1 MENPLQNSSPAIPSK
16 YTQAAIIG
24 VGLISGLIYLFNFK
38 LHPYFAHFRF
48 IGETGIQFYIF
59 IFIIL
64 SVLYVSSIYLVFKL
78 GSLRNHPKTMVFVII
93 ILAVIFRASLLPAD
107 PSVLSKDMYRYIWD
121 GRVQQ
126 NGFNPYQHPPDAAE
140 FKELRD
146 DNVYPNINRKSY
158 PTLYPAGAQIF
169 FRLFHI
175 LVGESV
181 FGYKGLMSLFDVGT
195 LLVLL
200 ALLRS
205 RGFEETRLIIYAW
218 NPLVIFEIAY
228 SGHLEG
234 LTVFWMVL
242 SFYLHAVHKQK
253 SATVSLAISS
263 AIKLYPALL
272 LPALLNRGQ
281 RFKGILTFG
290 ITFLFFYLPFW
301 AAGRKVLGFLPI
313 YLQNPYESFNLGLKY
328 VVINLLPQ
336 LDYSVLSHFFLLGL
350 IAAGLIVFFKS
361 KPKDQTI
368 RYAYYLAALLLVL
381 MPASLHAW
389 YVIILIPFLCFYPAV
404 AWILFSITVSL
415 SYLKYVS
422 PSATMPI
429 SVLMLEY
436 GTLMIMLV
444 GGLILRWYSG
454 KTGAYTLSPEP
465 GQRYFLERIGLSS
478 PKI

>member
-1 MENPLQNSSPAIPSK
+1 MVNPLQNSSPAIPSK
-16 YTQAAIIG
+16 YTLAVIIG
-24 VGLISGLIYLFNFK
+24 FGLISGMIYLFNFK
-38 LHPYFAHFRF
+38 LHPYFIRF
-48 IGETGIQFYIF
+48 GLISETRIQFYIF

-64 SVLYVSSIYLVFKL
+64 SILYVTGIYLVFKY
-78 GSLRNHPKTMVFVII
+78 GFRKNHPKAIVFVIVGF
-93 ILAVIFRASLLPAD
+93 AVIFRACLLPVD
-107 PSVLSKDMYRYIWD
+107 PAVLSNDMYRYIWD

-140 FKELRD
+140 LRELRD
-146 DNVYPNINRKSY
+146 NKVYPNINRKSY

-175 LVGESV
+175 IVGESV
-181 FGYKGLMSLFDVGT
+181 FGYKSLMTLFDIMT
-195 LLVLL
+195 LFLL
-200 ALLRS
+200 LSLLRIH
-205 RGFEETRLIIYAW
+205 GLDETRLIIYAW

-242 SFYLHAVHKQK
+242 SLYLHANHKKQT
-253 SATVSLAISS
+253 AIASLAISS

-272 LPALLNRGQ
+272 LPALLNRGE
-281 RFKGILTFG
+281 RIKGIFTFG

-301 AAGRKVLGFLPI
+301 VAGRKVLGFLPI

-328 VVINLLPQ
+328 VMIYLLPQ
-336 LDYSVLSHFFLLGL
+336 LDYYLLSQFFLLGL
-350 IAAGLIVFFKS
+350 MAAGLYVFFQHKQ
-361 KPKDQTI
+361 KDQAL
-368 RYAYYLAALLLVL
+368 RYAYYLMALLMVL

-404 AWILFSITVSL
+404 AWILFSMTVTL

-422 PSATMPI
+422 PAATMPR

-436 GTLMIMLV
+436 GTLAIMLA
-444 GGLILRWYSG
+444 GGFILRWYIG
-454 KTGAYTLSPEP
+454 KRGADTLS
-465 GQRYFLERIGLSS
+465 QVRRNRYFLERFG
-478 PKI
+478 